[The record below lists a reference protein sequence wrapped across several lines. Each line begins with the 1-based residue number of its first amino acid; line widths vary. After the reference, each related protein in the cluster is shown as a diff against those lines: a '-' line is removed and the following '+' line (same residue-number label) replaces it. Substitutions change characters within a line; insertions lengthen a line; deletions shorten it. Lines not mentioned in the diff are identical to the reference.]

1 LEAIILQHDYLP
13 FCVGGGFRCQPNLL
27 LGQPNLL
34 LGDWSIVMNGLAP
47 TVHASSYATTAWS
60 KTK

>member
-1 LEAIILQHDYLP
+1 VD
-13 FCVGGGFRCQPNLL
+13 GGFRCQPNLL